1 MLYAVLVM
9 VFLCTSAILLIF
21 VSIILLFM
29 SWVVIKIGASPL
41 FVILASFSVDVT
53 GFIGVEKASREG
65 SMVWPLVN
73 NYR

>member
-1 MLYAVLVM
+1 
-9 VFLCTSAILLIF
+9 
-21 VSIILLFM
+21 M
-29 SWVVIKIGASPL
+29 SWVVITIGASPL